1 MQVMICNSCCG
12 VWMLSSP
19 FGSGCLECSWTD
31 WTDWS
36 GHLNWNRSPEVQPFL
51 IRAMMMKMI
60 GIVYGWSFMPYFNHD
75 YLWHFL
81 WWLFAPPIDYC
92 KYGLFPLHHFWI
104 EIEIN
109 CDGNEI
115 CEICETKTPH
125 YIRLSPHN
133 WHVHLFVWSLY
144 AHWPLTGSKMR
155 PPGHVIVL
163 GWPSTQKLNLSQ
175 ICQKKSCFHILC
187 QWTVFMKLFIV
198 HIWKSWFTVSSGWAK

>member
-1 MQVMICNSCCG
+1 
-12 VWMLSSP
+12 
-19 FGSGCLECSWTD
+19 
-31 WTDWS
+31 
-36 GHLNWNRSPEVQPFL
+36 
-51 IRAMMMKMI
+51 MMKVMS
-60 GIVYGWSFMPYFNHD
+60 IVCGWSFMPYFNHD